1 MLKEME
7 YVYAVYRERSFSRAA
22 KKMFISQPALSKMVM
37 KSERELGVK
46 IFDRSTIPLTITK
59 EGLRYIEQVEK
70 ILFVERNIKSYFSDL
85 RELKTGNLSLGGAA
99 YYCSFIFPNMIGH
112 FYRRYP
118 KISIDLLEGNIH
130 ELANG
135 LQDETLDLVLETGFN
150 ETNGSVKR
158 IFYHNETL
166 ILAVPASFAVNQK
179 LVSYQI
185 TPEQITSEM
194 FSAPSFP
201 AVPLSFFAESPFIT
215 LKPGNDLFNRAKQIC
230 YNAGF
235 EMKVSM
241 MFDQVLTSMNVLR
254 ESAIGAYFVRSEIVQ
269 YLPSQDLC
277 YYKVG
282 DPLSV
287 RPVNFVV
294 KNDRYLSKAARMF
307 IKMAQDRYRSRE
319 RA

>member
-7 YVYAVYRERSFSRAA
+7 YVYAVYREKSFSKAA
-22 KKMFISQPALSKMVM
+22 KKMFISQPALSKMVI
-37 KSERELGVK
+37 KTERELGIK
-46 IFDRSTIPLTITK
+46 IFDRSTIPLTVTR
-59 EGLRYIEQVEK
+59 EGMRYIQQVEK

-85 RELKTGNLSLGGAA
+85 QELKTGNLSLGGAA
-99 YYCSFIFPNMIGH
+99 YYCSFIFPNLIGH
-112 FYRRYP
+112 FYRQYP
-118 KISIDLLEGNIH
+118 KITIDLLEGNIH
-130 ELANG
+130 ELASG
-135 LQDETLDLVLETGFN
+135 LQDESLDLVLETGFN
-150 ETNGSVKR
+150 ETNGAVKR

-166 ILAVPASFAVNQK
+166 ILAVPASFTVNQK
-179 LVSYQI
+179 LISYQI
-185 TPEQITSEM
+185 TPEQITSEI
-194 FSAPSFP
+194 FSESSFP

-215 LKPGNDLFNRAKQIC
+215 LKPGNDLYKRAKQIC

-269 YLPSQDLC
+269 YLPSQGLC
-277 YYKVG
+277 YYKIG
-282 DPLSV
+282 DPLSI

-307 IKMAQDRYRSRE
+307 IRMAKNRYQLRE
-319 RA
+319 RV